1 LIFLLPWPAHG
12 HKWEAEPMEE
22 ENSQEKNFPSESKT
36 ESLGILK
43 CYPLGKNPESAL
55 FDQVSL

>member
-1 LIFLLPWPAHG
+1 
-12 HKWEAEPMEE
+12 MEE
-22 ENSQEKNFPSESKT
+22 ENSQEENFPSESKT